1 MPIRYI
7 FKATLQLQLKKL
19 RTNFEKKKNQ
29 MTYVD
34 HLLNKLRQKE
44 AKTKALDNIKSP
56 ETKDELSNI
65 LDELETWKDT
75 PHFKLIRKPL
85 FFLSIGMPEFRW
97 TEFEESQLRHL
108 ISQIQ
113 QFNSYEYALIRTL
126 FFREVSSAA

>member
-1 MPIRYI
+1 MPTRYI

-19 RTNFEKKKNQ
+19 RTNFEKKNQ

-85 FFLSIGMPEFRW
+85 FFLSIDMPEFRW

>member
-1 MPIRYI
+1 MPTRYI

-19 RTNFEKKKNQ
+19 RTNFEKKNQ

-126 FFREVSSAA
+126 FFREASSAA

>member
-1 MPIRYI
+1 
-7 FKATLQLQLKKL
+7 
-19 RTNFEKKKNQ
+19 

-56 ETKDELSNI
+56 KTKDELSNI

>member
-19 RTNFEKKKNQ
+19 RTNFEKKNQ

>member
-19 RTNFEKKKNQ
+19 RTNFEKKNQ

-126 FFREVSSAA
+126 FFREASSAA

>member
-1 MPIRYI
+1 
-7 FKATLQLQLKKL
+7 
-19 RTNFEKKKNQ
+19 

-65 LDELETWKDT
+65 LGELETWKDT

-85 FFLSIGMPEFRW
+85 FFLSIGMPKFRW

-113 QFNSYEYALIRTL
+113 QFNSYEYALARTL